1 MRALI
6 QFNDL
11 RSSPALLSVRGIQIS
26 IVYGIISVVMHQSAI
41 PAEMLRFAKR
51 VPDSPPELP
60 LRVFEF
66 KAIFEEGKVCLVE
79 QATRSND
86 RLNLILY
93 FMERWSIPVQ
103 IRE

>member
-6 QFNDL
+6 RLDDL
-11 RSSPALLSVRGIQIS
+11 RSSPSLTAGRGIQIT
-26 IVYGIISVVMHQSAI
+26 IDYGVVSVVMHQSAI

-66 KAIFEEGKVCLVE
+66 KAVLEGGEVYVVE

-103 IRE
+103 MRE

>member
-6 QFNDL
+6 RLDDL
-11 RSSPALLSVRGIQIS
+11 RSSPPLTAVRGLQIS
-26 IVYGIISVVMHQSAI
+26 IVYGVVSVVMHQSAV

-51 VPDSPPELP
+51 VPESPQELP
-60 LRVFEF
+60 LRMFEF
-66 KAIFEEGKVCLVE
+66 KAVVEDGEVYVVE

-93 FMERWSIPVQ
+93 FMDRWSIPVQ
-103 IRE
+103 MRE

>member
-6 QFNDL
+6 RLDDL
-11 RSSPALLSVRGIQIS
+11 RSSQSLMAVRGIQIS
-26 IVYGIISVVMHQSAI
+26 IVYGVVSVVMHQSAV

-103 IRE
+103 MRE